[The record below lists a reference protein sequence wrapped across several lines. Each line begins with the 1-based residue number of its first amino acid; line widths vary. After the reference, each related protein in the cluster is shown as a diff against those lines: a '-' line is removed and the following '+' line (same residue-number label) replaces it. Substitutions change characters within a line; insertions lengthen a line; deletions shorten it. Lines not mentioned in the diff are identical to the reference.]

1 MTAAAKPP
9 TVLLL
14 KPMYHRVTASD
25 GALRRVGAGAMASD
39 HRALVRA
46 WRGQAPAHL
55 VNPTVW
61 DRVSRRVA
69 LDPVGGQR
77 GVA

>member
-14 KPMYHRVTASD
+14 EPMYHRVTASD

-55 VNPTVW
+55 VNPKVW

>member
-1 MTAAAKPP
+1 MRAAAKPP

-14 KPMYHRVTASD
+14 EPVCHRVTASD

-39 HRALVRA
+39 QRALVRA

-55 VNPTVW
+55 VNPAVG
-61 DRVSRRVA
+61 DRVSRSVA
-69 LDPVGGQR
+69 LDPVGRQR

>member
-14 KPMYHRVTASD
+14 EPMYHRVTASND
-25 GALRRVGAGAMASD
+25 
-39 HRALVRA
+39 
-46 WRGQAPAHL
+46 
-55 VNPTVW
+55 
-61 DRVSRRVA
+61 VSRRVA
-69 LDPVGGQR
+69 LDPVGRQR

>member
-14 KPMYHRVTASD
+14 EPMYHRVTVSD

>member
-14 KPMYHRVTASD
+14 EPMYRRVTASD

>member
-14 KPMYHRVTASD
+14 EPMYHRVTASD

>member
-9 TVLLL
+9 TMLLL
-14 KPMYHRVTASD
+14 EPMYHRVTALD

-61 DRVSRRVA
+61 DRVSRCVA